1 MLPLP
6 ENRPPAAESH
16 ENDFSA
22 EECQTL
28 LVIAR
33 HAIEARAA
41 EEPFDLESLVAHV
54 PTRLHELRA
63 AFTTLFLDG
72 QLRGC
77 VGFALPLYPLYR
89 TVAETAV
96 SAAFLDPRFP
106 PVTRDEAPR
115 LRIEISL
122 LSALQPVE
130 INQAESLIEIGRHGL
145 LITHMGRRG
154 LLLPQVAAEHGWDAT
169 QFLENTC
176 LKAGLHRNAW
186 REPGARLEIFTA
198 EIFGD

>member
-6 ENRPPAAESH
+6 ENRTLNNSH
-16 ENDFSA
+16 PYEFSA
-22 EECQTL
+22 EECQTM
-28 LVIAR
+28 LVVAR
-33 HAIEARAA
+33 HAIEAYIAGEA
-41 EEPFDLESLVAHV
+41 FDLDTLAQHV
-54 PTRLHELRA
+54 PARLHETRA
-63 AFTTLFLDG
+63 AFTTLFLDN

-106 PVTRDEAPR
+106 PVTPEEVPR
-115 LRIEISL
+115 LHIEISL
-122 LSALQPVE
+122 LSALQQVE
-130 INQAESLIEIGRHGL
+130 VEEVESRIQIGQHGL
-145 LITHMGRRG
+145 LVTHMGRRG
-154 LLLPQVAAEHGWDAT
+154 LLLPQVAAEHGWDVR

-176 LKAGLHRNAW
+176 LKAGLHRNGW
-186 REPGARLEIFTA
+186 CEPGARLELFTA

>member
-6 ENRPPAAESH
+6 ENESALTNSN
-16 ENDFSA
+16 EYEFSA

-41 EEPFDLESLVAHV
+41 AEPFDLEALAEHV
-54 PTRLHELRA
+54 PPRLHEIRA
-63 AFTTLFLDG
+63 AFTTLFLNH

-77 VGFALPLYPLYR
+77 VGFAVPLYPLYR

-106 PVTRDEAPR
+106 PVTAEEVGGLR
-115 LRIEISL
+115 LEISL
-122 LSALQPVE
+122 LSPLQQLE
-130 INQAESLIEIGRHGL
+130 ASRAESEIQIGRHGL
-145 LITHMGRRG
+145 LITHMARRG
-154 LLLPQVAAEHGWDAT
+154 LLLPQVAVEHGWDALL
-169 QFLENTC
+169 FLENTC
-176 LKAGLHRNAW
+176 LKAGLQRGAW
-186 REPGARLEIFTA
+186 REPGARLEVFTA